1 MKIAILSALFALITL
16 PTFAQEVFGPP
27 TRAVYVELG
36 GAGLPYS
43 VNYDFRFDRE
53 RVDSWGMRVGIGGWA
68 LNQGENSSTS
78 VLTIPV
84 QINRLL
90 GRQKHFF
97 EIGAGATFVRYRDT
111 YTQWYGNQSVQTR
124 TNWDFILDTGDTP
137 ALMGTLNLGYRRV
150 PVDGGFT
157 FKANLNPIFNHNGF
171 WPLWFGIGFGYAF
184 N

>member
-1 MKIAILSALFALITL
+1 MKVLLMSALLALLFL
-16 PTFAQEVFGPP
+16 PAYAQDVYGPP
-27 TRAVYVELG
+27 TKSVYVELG

-43 VNYDFRFDRE
+43 VNYDFRFDKH
-53 RVDSWGMRVGIGGWA
+53 RVDSWGMRIGAGGWA
-68 LNQGENSSTS
+68 INEGENSRTS
-78 VLTIPV
+78 MLTIPL

-90 GRQKHFF
+90 GRDKHYF
-97 EIGAGATFVRYRDT
+97 EIGGGATFVRYRDT
-111 YTQWYGNQSVQTR
+111 YTSYWGTPTITTSE
-124 TNWDFILDTGDTP
+124 NWNFILDTGNTP